1 MNKSTI
7 LEHLIEL
14 RNRLMRVVLVFVAA
28 FVLAYV
34 FKSEIYAFLVQPLAD
49 AHGGDERRM
58 IFTGLTEAFFTYV
71 SMSIFAAFLLTFP
84 FMAAQFYQFLAPGL
98 YKKEK
103 GFLFPFVFIAPILFF
118 LGAALV
124 YLFIMPLALEFFL
137 SFETPA
143 GEADLAIELEAK
155 ISEYLSFVMHLII
168 GFGLAFQLPI
178 ILVLLAKV
186 GLLKVEF
193 LKRNRRIA
201 AIIILISAA
210 ILTPP
215 DIISQAGLAVVLYG
229 LYELS
234 IIAIRR
240 KI

>member
-1 MNKSTI
+1 
-7 LEHLIEL
+7 
-14 RNRLMRVVLVFVAA
+14 
-28 FVLAYV
+28 
-34 FKSEIYAFLVQPLAD
+34 
-49 AHGGDERRM
+49 M